1 MTDETGRVFRESKEI
16 KIYPVPIAEFG
27 IDSGAEFAL
36 PMYGYKDRNITV
48 IPKLTETDGL
58 NIKWLIYRDGQDAR
72 DYTAYV
78 QGTMTNDGGNITF
91 PNTGA
96 YTLIARITDET
107 RRIFEYSENIVINSV
122 PEVDFSINEYGYTD
136 GNVEISTKTEGKEIG
151 WMISKNSGQLID
163 YGEYVSGSLSENG
176 GTVRFNTAGTYTV
189 VMYVTDVSGGIYS
202 CMKKIKILAPPE
214 MNITLPEYAYSNEP
228 VVVSSANKN
237 MSNLNVDWYINDKPY
252 QTYAEGTLANSGG
265 SIVLVSDGVYV
276 IAAKI
281 TDEYGCGYE
290 FESEPITIYPDLT
303 PCFTIPLYTYTNT
316 AVSVSNVEGD
326 SIVWTINGQ
335 KYTDIA
341 YGSLSDSGG
350 EIYFPQSGDYTV
362 TAIVTDEKGRK
373 FEYSQT
379 ITIYAPSQL
388 GIEVSTATAY
398 TGEAVTVIANTD
410 GNISWSI
417 SKDGGENQNYLIYAS
432 GSLTNDG
439 GVLTFGETGTYEI
452 MADVTDGLGKTYTE
466 TATVTVISNPEIL
479 LTADKN
485 TVYVSEAV
493 RVSASLTNMAESS
506 VAWYIEKDSDR
517 KDYGEYATGTLSNYG
532 GYIYFTES
540 GEYIIYAVLTDKN
553 GNTTERAYTISVTV
567 HPSIS
572 ITMPETGYI
581 GIGNKVIT
589 SISNDEWTNISWYI
603 SQNGVKK
610 NYLEYADGALTDAGG
625 QITFNAT
632 GTYTIYAE
640 LTDNAGN
647 IVSASESITI
657 YNIPDAYIIV
667 PEMTHTDTPIT
678 VTSAFVNVSNSITW
692 YISKDNGSE
701 KLYTAYCSGTLSKS
715 GGQISFDSYGTY
727 KLIARVIDSGG
738 QNRDFS
744 ASIRVYPKPNL
755 TTSFTS
761 RMHIYS
767 LYRSSYSVTSWGNQ
781 TIEWKLEKDRT
792 PVDMDNYGS
801 FTFTGGYISAVFY
814 VEGNYTLAAYVEDE
828 TEKVFRYDIP
838 IEAYNT
844 PPEAPVI
851 TREPSTISVTPG
863 TPVYMSASSADA
875 DGDSVTYVWE
885 GLPED
890 NLYPLGKNIVKCY
903 AVDEHGAKSATTA
916 VVFFMADETNGG
928 GMELVDAES
937 RIVEEGIEGATIS
950 SYEFNVPSVAGHSG
964 NDYGQVQGY
973 NIQTGEWELIE
984 KRTTTNGITMTG
996 TLELGIYSKLEFFY
1010 YASHCMYNK
1019 CNITYNV
1026 EFYFP
1031 EE

>member
-1 MTDETGRVFRESKEI
+1 MGVHTVTAEMTDETGRVFRESKEI

-48 IPKLTETDGL
+48 IPKLTEMDGL
-58 NIKWLIYRDGQDAR
+58 NIKWLISRDEQEPR

-107 RRIFEYSENIVINSV
+107 GREFEYSEDIVINSV

-136 GNVEISTKTEGKEIG
+136 RDVEISTKTEGETIK
-151 WMISKNSGQLID
+151 WM
-163 YGEYVSGSLSENG
+163 
-176 GTVRFNTAGTYTV
+176 
-189 VMYVTDVSGGIYS
+189 
-202 CMKKIKILAPPE
+202 
-214 MNITLPEYAYSNEP
+214 
-228 VVVSSANKN
+228 
-237 MSNLNVDWYINDKPY
+237 
-252 QTYAEGTLANSGG
+252 
-265 SIVLVSDGVYV
+265 
-276 IAAKI
+276 
-281 TDEYGCGYE
+281 
-290 FESEPITIYPDLT
+290 
-303 PCFTIPLYTYTNT
+303 
-316 AVSVSNVEGD
+316 
-326 SIVWTINGQ
+326 
-335 KYTDIA
+335 
-341 YGSLSDSGG
+341 
-350 EIYFPQSGDYTV
+350 
-362 TAIVTDEKGRK
+362 
-373 FEYSQT
+373 
-379 ITIYAPSQL
+379 
-388 GIEVSTATAY
+388 
-398 TGEAVTVIANTD
+398 
-410 GNISWSI
+410 I

-432 GSLTNDG
+432 GSLTDNG
-439 GVLTFGETGTYEI
+439 GVLTFGEMGTYEI
-452 MADVTDGLGKTYTE
+452 IAVVTDGLGKNYTE
-466 TATVTVISNPEIL
+466 TATVTVISNPEIS

-485 TVYVSEAV
+485 TAYVSEAV
-493 RVSASLTNMAESS
+493 RVSTDLANMEGSS
-506 VAWYIEKDSDR
+506 ISWYISKDGER
-517 KDYGEYATGTLSNYG
+517 KPYQTYVTGTLSNYG
-532 GYIYFTES
+532 GNIYFLQS
-540 GEYIIYAVLTDKN
+540 GEYTVYAVLTDNSGKE
-553 GNTTERAYTISVTV
+553 TEYSCSVTIFDRTG
-567 HPSIS
+567 IS
-572 ITMPETGYI
+572 ITMPETDYI

-632 GTYTIYAE
+632 GTYTVYAE

-657 YNIPDAYIIV
+657 YNIPDADIIA

-678 VTSAFVNVSNSITW
+678 VTAAFVNASNSITW

-701 KLYTAYCSGTLSKS
+701 KLYTEYCSGTLSKS

-727 KLIARVIDSGG
+727 KLIARVTDNGG

-767 LYRSSYSVTSWGNQ
+767 LYRSSYSMTSWGNQ
-781 TIEWKLEKDRT
+781 TIEWKLEKDGT

-828 TEKVFRYDIP
+828 TEKVFRCDIP

-851 TREPSTISVTPG
+851 TRDPATISVTPG

-885 GLPED
+885 GLAED

-950 SYEFNVPSVAGHSG
+950 SYEFNEPSVAEHSG

-984 KRTTTNGITMTG
+984 KRTTTNDITMTG
-996 TLELGIYSKLEFFY
+996 TLEPGVYSKLEFFY

-1031 EE
+1031 AE